1 MVEVELMHGWRGI
14 LVLLNIF
21 IIDVVHVWIITKPI
35 GPLEVFDFFFSYRIS
50 HTNTS
55 CDNKNRFAT
64 VHLVHFGN
72 FS

>member
-35 GPLEVFDFFFSYRIS
+35 GPLEVFDFFF
-50 HTNTS
+50 
-55 CDNKNRFAT
+55 F
-64 VHLVHFGN
+64 LQN
-72 FS
+72 FSHQHIM